1 MKFKKVEITSSD
13 PTKDPKKK
21 IKKKIKIFISIL
33 LIIILITIIILTY
46 KKYIK
51 DNFEIEK
58 IKKPLA
64 DKNKYKLLTLKKN
77 SLQILL
83 ISSKETQKSSSSLA
97 INVGSFY
104 DLTPGLAHFCEH
116 MLFLGNKKFQS
127 EKIFS
132 DTLSKYNGI
141 YNAFTSNDKTVFYYE
156 SDNNGFIE
164 IFNIFSSMFYS
175 PLFDVK
181 FIEKEINSVNSEH
194 SKNINNDFWI
204 IDFLV
209 RREGNEKNPFWKFSC
224 GNNETLGRINP
235 YILQNELFSFFN
247 CFYLPKNM
255 KLVLYSNFTIYDM
268 EKMIYDNFNF
278 YKSENK
284 NELILFKKTIDG
296 LKLPVYEKGQIPKI
310 MFYKP
315 SSEKNLISIYFIINS
330 LFYLY
335 ESKPEDYLFYYF
347 QYEGKNSLIY
357 ILKEKE
363 LISEINIYV
372 EEMFIE
378 FTTIKIS
385 VSLTEKGIDNYE
397 IVIKLIFD
405 YLNLI
410 KNTNI
415 NEYVFNEKKENS
427 DNEFKFFQMKNL
439 FDLVIEYSLN
449 MFQYNEENI
458 LYGKYLHSK
467 FDKHIINNF
476 LNEITIDKCVIVI
489 SSQKDL
495 SNTKYF
501 TKSVKK
507 VLPFYNREYQVSFFS
522 KEHINELKENPNI
535 INYEKIDLKNF
546 NFSLR
551 ERNIFITKI
560 QNLSTPCYEKNNNCI
575 DNEYNPKLK
584 NYSPL
589 ILDEFNDK
597 KGFNAF
603 YKIDNSF
610 QIPKQNI
617 FISITSDNYEIKNA
631 MLNVMIFEYYN
642 ILKDIL
648 LSDIKGSGNEINIK
662 KEFNKIIFKINCY
675 NDLSEIIIK
684 KIQEIIFHD
693 NIEEKYFNQIKSRI
707 PSLIAKKQSELAF
720 LHTIDIFH
728 KYIIENATNID
739 DLINIDLN
747 SITYNNFSNFYNNF
761 KNNININLLIHG
773 VTYKIQSKL
782 LSQILYNKMINN
794 ENKIIKEINQKII
807 KPKTILNLYF
817 KNTNKGESNH
827 VTSIFYQFD
836 KYSYKQ
842 IIYMEMFKKCIGNIF
857 FTELRTNKQLGYIV
871 KGMSYEIYDH
881 LYYLIIVQ
889 GEKKFPDEIDDLINE
904 VVNIS
909 ISKDCSNNFIEIKN
923 AIKYQINRNENNI
936 NERTEKI
943 FKEINMRKNDFEKE
957 SQLNKELDSIYNYEE
972 VRKYMKNMFVNNPR
986 RIGIL
991 YYANNIDDN
1000 IINERI
1006 QEKIKNNKK
1015 YSLNKEIKIE
1025 YLNKI

>member
-1 MKFKKVEITSSD
+1 MKFKTVEITSSEIN
-13 PTKDPKKK
+13 KDSNKNL
-21 IKKKIKIFISIL
+21 KKIKIAIL
-33 LIIILITIIILTY
+33 MILITLIIVFLILY
-46 KKYIK
+46 LKNNI
-51 DNFEIEK
+51 NNPEIDK

-64 DKNKYKLLTLKKN
+64 DNNKYKLLTLKKN

-97 INVGSFY
+97 INAGSFY

-116 MLFLGNKKFQS
+116 MLFLGNKKFPS
-127 EKIFS
+127 ENTFS

-141 YNAFTSNDKTVFYYE
+141 YNAFTSNDKTVYYFE

-175 PLFDVK
+175 PLFDIK
-181 FIEKEINSVNSEH
+181 FIEKEINAVNSEH
-194 SKNINNDFWI
+194 SKNINNDLWI

-209 RREGNEKNPFWKFSC
+209 KREGNEKNPFWKFTC
-224 GNNETLGRINP
+224 GNNDTLGRINP

-255 KLVLYSNFTIYDM
+255 KLVLYSNLTIYEM
-268 EKMIYDNFNF
+268 EKMINDNFNF

-284 NELILFKKTIDG
+284 NELILFKKSIDG

-335 ESKPEDYLFYYF
+335 ESKPQDYLFYYF
-347 QYEGKNSLIY
+347 QYEGPNSLIY

-363 LISEINIYV
+363 LITEINIYV

-378 FTTIKIS
+378 FSIIKIS
-385 VSLTEKGIDNYE
+385 VLLTEKGIDNYE

-405 YLNLI
+405 HLNLI
-410 KNTNI
+410 KNNNI
-415 NEYVFNEKKENS
+415 SEDIYKEKKANS

-458 LYGKYLHSK
+458 LYGNYLHSK
-467 FDKHIINNF
+467 FDKEIIKNF

-489 SSQKDL
+489 ASQKDL
-495 SNTKYF
+495 SKTKYF
-501 TKSVKK
+501 IKNVKK
-507 VLPFYNREYQVSFFS
+507 VLPFYNRTYQVSFLNY
-522 KEHINELKENPNI
+522 ELINELKENPNI
-535 INYEKIDLKNF
+535 INYDKIDLKNF
-546 NFSLR
+546 TFSLR
-551 ERNIFITKI
+551 ERNNFITKI
-560 QNLSTPCYEKNNNCI
+560 QNISIPCYESNNNCI

-584 NYSPL
+584 NYAPL
-589 ILDEFNDK
+589 SLDEFNDK

-610 QIPKQNI
+610 KIPKQNI
-617 FISITSDNYEIKNA
+617 YISITSNTYEIKNA
-631 MLNVMIFEYYN
+631 MLNFMISEYYN
-642 ILKDIL
+642 ILKDIIFF
-648 LSDIKGSGNEINIK
+648 DIKGSGNEINII

-675 NDLSEIIIK
+675 SDLSEIIIQ
-684 KIQEIIFHD
+684 KIQQIIFYD
-693 NIEEKYFNQIKSRI
+693 KIEEKHFNQIKSRI

-720 LHTIDIFH
+720 RHSIDLFH

-739 DLINIDLN
+739 DLINTNLN
-747 SITYNNFSNFYNNF
+747 LITYNNFSEFYNNF

-794 ENKIIKEINQKII
+794 ENKIIKEITQKNI
-807 KPKTILNLYF
+807 KPKTVLNLYF
-817 KNTNKGESNH
+817 KNTYKGESNH

-836 KYSYKQ
+836 KNSYKQ
-842 IIYMEMFKKCIGNIF
+842 KIYMEMFKKCIGNIF
-857 FTELRTNKQLGYIV
+857 FTELRTNKQLGYII

-889 GEKKFPDEIDDLINE
+889 GEKRYPDEIDDLINE
-904 VVNIS
+904 VVNTS
-909 ISKDCSNNFIEIKN
+909 INKDCSNNFIEIKN

-943 FKEINMRKNDFEKE
+943 FKEITMKKYDYEKE
-957 SQLNKELDSIYNYEE
+957 SKLNQELEMIKNYEE
-972 VRKYMKNMFVNNPR
+972 VKKYMKNIFVNNPR
-986 RIGIL
+986 RIGIF

-1006 QEKIKNNKK
+1006 QEKIKKNKK
-1015 YSLNKEIKIE
+1015 YSLNKDIKIE